1 MNIPKTSEDLKNE
14 FYISIDLIDKI
25 GDLRFRQLIEKL
37 KNVSDQIIIE
47 GVIKILENTDR
58 QNSQYIDQKYAG
70 KILSELN
77 PKTNIDLISILELT
91 IKNWNKSVEEF
102 PFWLK
107 ENYGINVLKSKL
119 NEFETQNLT
128 TLELDN
134 LKTIKWWL
142 KI

>member
-107 ENYGINVLKSKL
+107 ENYGIDLLKNKL
-119 NEFETQNLT
+119 IEFETQNLT
-128 TLELDN
+128 ALELDN
-134 LKTIKWWL
+134 LRTIKWWL